1 MHQFINEIEKFARL
15 IIWEGV
21 VINGDVKSD
30 GSLIVEGEVNG
41 TISCPDIT
49 VCPSGSI
56 EGDIVGGN
64 VVIEG
69 HLKGNIEAQ
78 SISIVRQGVVRGD
91 IASQLLSIEHG
102 ALFDGTVRK
111 LADQTKKNL
120 PSLTVR
126 TAA

>member
-1 MHQFINEIEKFARL
+1 MRQFINEFEKFDRSVIGDGL
-15 IIWEGV
+15 
-21 VINGDVKSD
+21 VINGDIKSD
-30 GSLIVEGEVNG
+30 GPLIIEGEVNG

-78 SISIVRQGVVRGD
+78 SISIVRLGVVRGD
-91 IASQLLSIEHG
+91 ITSQLLSIEHG

-111 LADQTKKNL
+111 LADQTQKK
-120 PSLTVR
+120 
-126 TAA
+126 AA

>member
-1 MHQFINEIEKFARL
+1 MRQLIDEIEKFSQM

-49 VCPSGSI
+49 ICPSGSI

-120 PSLTVR
+120 PSITVR

>member
-1 MHQFINEIEKFARL
+1 MRQLIDDIEKFDRSFIGNGL
-15 IIWEGV
+15 
-21 VINGDVKSD
+21 VINGEVKSNR
-30 GSLIVEGEVNG
+30 SLIVEGEING
-41 TISCPDIT
+41 SIICPDIT

-56 EGDIVGGN
+56 EGDIVGEN

-69 HLKGNIEAQ
+69 HLNGNIEAQ

-111 LADQTKKNL
+111 LADQTKKR
-120 PSLTVR
+120 PSSTVW
-126 TAA
+126 TDT

>member
-1 MHQFINEIEKFARL
+1 MRQLIDEIEKFSQM

-56 EGDIVGGN
+56 EGDIVGEN

-69 HLKGNIEAQ
+69 HLNGNIEAQ

-111 LADQTKKNL
+111 LADQTKK
-120 PSLTVR
+120 
-126 TAA
+126 TA

>member
-1 MHQFINEIEKFARL
+1 MRQLIDEIEKCAQL

-21 VINGDVKSD
+21 VINGDVESD
-30 GSLIVEGEVNG
+30 GSLRIEGKVNG

-78 SISIVRQGVVRGD
+78 SVTIVRQGVVRGD
-91 IASQLLSIEHG
+91 IAYQLLLIEHG

-111 LADQTKKNL
+111 LADQTKK
-120 PSLTVR
+120 
-126 TAA
+126 TA